1 MGFKNN
7 KENNNSKGHKALNET
22 YDTSIQ
28 SGPYKLGHSDVYE
41 TQQISP
47 WLVPELTGAQWVEP
61 LPQAGYSII
70 QAAKKSTPLSC
81 IAFIHWALF
90 LSEKLTILLTRSSIL
105 SCS

>member
-22 YDTSIQ
+22 YDTSVQ

-47 WLVPELTGAQWVEP
+47 WLVPELTGVQWVEP
-61 LPQAGYSII
+61 LPQAGYI
-70 QAAKKSTPLSC
+70 TPPLVGMPISHC
-81 IAFIHWALF
+81 LPPA
-90 LSEKLTILLTRSSIL
+90 
-105 SCS
+105 